1 MMYLSII
8 LCFLC
13 FGVIEFLA
21 YVNSS
26 FSLSFWE
33 ISATITSNIFFCL
46 PFPCLPTDTPIH
58 DYYMWNHLKLFHGSL
73 MLFSF
78 PSVIHFLCV
87 WIWIVSIATTSNS
100 LIFSYALSHLPL
112 FPSGIIFISDT
123 LFFISRNSVVSF
135 YIFHVSNE
143 QGNSS
148 FNFLRTWNPINA
160 F

>member
-1 MMYLSII
+1 MYLSII

-13 FGVIEFLA
+13 FGVIEFLPH
-21 YVNSS
+21 VSS
-26 FSLSFWE
+26 LFSWSFWK

-46 PFPCLPTDTPIH
+46 PFPYLPKEIPIH
-58 DYYMWNHLKLFHGSL
+58 DDYIWNHSKLFHGSL
-73 MLFSF
+73 RLFSF
-78 PSVIHFLCV
+78 PLVTHFLCV

-100 LIFSYALSHLPL
+100 LIFSSALSHLPL

-123 LFFISRNSVVSF
+123 LFFIPRNSIVSF

-143 QGNSS
+143 NGIPS
-148 FNFLRTWNPINA
+148 FSLLRMWNTINA

>member
-1 MMYLSII
+1 MYLSII

-13 FGVIEFLA
+13 FGVIEFLPH
-21 YVNSS
+21 VSSS
-26 FSLSFWE
+26 FSWSFWK

-46 PFPCLPTDTPIH
+46 PFPYLPTEIPIH
-58 DYYMWNHLKLFHGSL
+58 DYYIWNHSKLFHGSL
-73 MLFSF
+73 RLFSF

-87 WIWIVSIATTSNS
+87 WIWIVSITTTSNS
-100 LIFSYALSHLPL
+100 LIFSSALSHLPL

-123 LFFISRNSVVSF
+123 LFFISRNSMVSF

-143 QGNSS
+143 HGIPS
-148 FNFLRTWNPINA
+148 FSLLRTWNTINA